1 MWTDIERN
9 IRTILDTVSFL
20 NPISVRMILNRNT
33 GRSEP
38 EDLRL
43 YSIGRSNNAIESVD
57 SRFYGIMRTQRILKI
72 PSLQQSTLLSNLSFG
87 DGSAIFF
94 PVNSRYGYCG
104 FIWACFRSD

>member
-57 SRFYGIMRTQRILKI
+57 R
-72 PSLQQSTLLSNLSFG
+72 SLLFSSQ
-87 DGSAIFF
+87 
-94 PVNSRYGYCG
+94 P
-104 FIWACFRSD
+104 CFRICPLAMGLRYFSL